1 MHIHLLFLIDIHANN
16 AFFWFMYHYIH
27 QISIFILYIS
37 KTKRNLYK
45 SFFFFHNNLSNIP
58 NIPKIH
64 LLQTLLFSFTIDA
77 LDFKVGIQENFKSPS
92 WISSFPRDPRTPFA
106 CFQDA
111 LHSSTCSRKF
121 PSREILLLVNTTLLF
136 KYLVGCE
143 CTSAN

>member
-1 MHIHLLFLIDIHANN
+1 MHIHLLFLTDIHANN

-37 KTKRNLYK
+37 KTKRNL
-45 SFFFFHNNLSNIP
+45 FHIP

-77 LDFKVGIQENFKSPS
+77 LDLKVGIQENFKSPS